1 MELIPNMKSLKQ
13 FRPVYLASGA
23 LLLSVLAA
31 PLFVD
36 APLRLNKRRPVSAP
50 APAPQRLRV
59 AILDF
64 DFATTGLTGGA
75 YSFADGG
82 GPGRGVSDLLT
93 NRMVQNGTFSIIE
106 RSQIAAVLEE
116 QNLGAAG
123 RIDAS
128 TAAEIGRILG
138 VDAVIVGS
146 VTRFNVEER
155 RSGLSILGIGNSR
168 RRYLAQVEVNA
179 RMIDTTTAEILAVA
193 EGSGETEER
202 GSNFSLGGLVT
213 SGSDSDSTD
222 RLLSEA
228 AEQAVDALVVRLT
241 ERR

>member
-1 MELIPNMKSLKQ
+1 MELSPMKSLKQ
-13 FRPVYLASGA
+13 SRLVYLAHGV
-23 LLLSVLAA
+23 LLLSVLAS
-31 PLFVD
+31 PLFVPP
-36 APLRLNKRRPVSAP
+36 AAVAVEQTVAQ

-75 YSFADGG
+75 YSFAAGG

-106 RSQIAAVLEE
+106 RSQIEAVLEE

-138 VDAVIVGS
+138 VDAVVVGS

-155 RSGLSILGIGNSR
+155 QSGFSVFGIGNSR

-179 RMIDTTTAEILAVA
+179 RMIDTRTAEILAVA
-193 EGSGETEER
+193 EGSGEAEDQGNSISFGV
-202 GSNFSLGGLVT
+202 GS
-213 SGSDSDSTD
+213 SGSDASSTD
-222 RLLSEA
+222 RLLSDA

-241 ERR
+241 ERRR